1 MRRHIIR
8 AVPIAVLAAAALS
21 LAACGGSGNS
31 SSSTTQPTTQPAEA
45 TQTASTDTT
54 TSGGGTALTIKM
66 SEYAFTP
73 TDTTAPAGKI
83 TITAPNQGKL
93 SHELVLVHTNLA
105 VDKLPLVPGGAEVDE
120 DSFGEANLPGEIP
133 DVEPGDTKSL
143 TVTLPAGRYVVLC
156 NIEGHYKA
164 GMVGTLT
171 VQ

>member
-8 AVPIAVLAAAALS
+8 AVPVAVLAAAALS
-21 LAACGGSGNS
+21 LAACGGGSS
-31 SSSTTQPTTQPAEA
+31 SSSTAEPATQPAET
-45 TQTASTDTT
+45 TQPASTDTT
-54 TSGGGTALTIKM
+54 TSGGGTPLTIAM

-73 TDTTAPAGKI
+73 TDTTAPVGKI

-93 SHELVLVHTNLA
+93 SHELVLIHTNLA
-105 VDKLPLVPGGAEVDE
+105 VDKLPLVSGGAEVDE
-120 DSFGEANLPGEIP
+120 DSFGEANLPGEIG

>member
-1 MRRHIIR
+1 
-8 AVPIAVLAAAALS
+8 
-21 LAACGGSGNS
+21 
-31 SSSTTQPTTQPAEA
+31 
-45 TQTASTDTT
+45 
-54 TSGGGTALTIKM
+54 M

-73 TDTTAPAGKI
+73 KDTTAPAGKI
-83 TITAPNQGKL
+83 TITAPNKGQI
-93 SHELVLVHTNLA
+93 SHELVLIHTDLPVN
-105 VDKLPLVPGGAEVDE
+105 KLPLVSAGVEVNE

-133 DVEPGDTKSL
+133 DVEPGDTGTL